1 MKLSLENIGMI
12 KNADVDLNG
21 ITVICGD
28 NNTGKSTIGKALFC
42 VFNSCYDIDNN
53 IIRQM
58 VYNLIIDIN
67 NEIRS
72 FVINMID
79 DNERINMTFI
89 RHVSIQ
95 SSINDFLKYFENL
108 SEDIEEG
115 KKQILYFFS
124 TSLSPKYYSLIQ

>member
-67 NEIRS
+67 NEISKVRNLAD
-72 FVINMID
+72 VLTKIYKNNIIYLYQEKTILIN
-79 DNERINMTFI
+79 
-89 RHVSIQ
+89 
-95 SSINDFLKYFENL
+95 
-108 SEDIEEG
+108 
-115 KKQILYFFS
+115 
-124 TSLSPKYYSLIQ
+124 